1 MSIIDKISYLLK
13 ENNCNQSDLLDYIG
27 VKRRATFTEWKNGT
41 SASYKKYI
49 NKIAEFFNVSTD
61 YLLNDKDS
69 AIPKD
74 PTIPTEY
81 QSLINSYKKLSK
93 DNQRLLQDIIT
104 SMIDIQTANEKRSEI
119 KPITIRHSLHKV
131 SAGLGEALD
140 DGDNW
145 EDIKVISSPEVKMAD
160 YAITIDGES
169 MSPDFHTGDIVLV
182 KEQPEIEIGQ
192 VGIFIYNNEGYIK
205 ERGKDYL
212 ISRNPEFD
220 NIIPTED
227 SQIICK
233 GLVLGI
239 AERVE

>member
-69 AIPKD
+69 
-74 PTIPTEY
+74 TIPTEY
-81 QSLINSYKKLSK
+81 QSLISSYQELSK
-93 DNQRLLQDIIT
+93 DNQQLLQDIIS
-104 SMIDIQTANEKRSEI
+104 SMIDIQAANEKRSEI
-119 KPITIRHSLHKV
+119 EYTTREIELMINKV
-131 SAGLGEALD
+131 SAGKGYDLDSPDSETIQIIKTPEA
-140 DGDNW
+140 
-145 EDIKVISSPEVKMAD
+145 EEADI
-160 YAITIDGES
+160 AITIEGES
-169 MSPDFHTGDIVLV
+169 MSPDFHDGDIVLI
-182 KEQPEIEIGQ
+182 KYQESIEIGQ
-192 VGIFIYNNEGYIK
+192 VGIFRINNGMGYIK
-205 ERGKDYL
+205 ERGEDFL
-212 ISRNPEFD
+212 ISRNPEYD
-220 NIIPTED
+220 NIIPGEND
-227 SQIICK
+227 QVDCI